1 MSNLERLIA
10 QNTFSGEE
18 QKSIIGLIFVG
29 NWITSRHQRFFK
41 QYEITL
47 QQFNI
52 LRILRGQHP
61 KAANIGLLRER
72 MLDRMSDVSRLV
84 ERLRIAELVERTPN
98 DNDRRS
104 VDVKITKKGLGLLK
118 EIDENMNE
126 MYQLSSGLSEKE
138 LKLLNELLD
147 KLLVNYQ

>member
-10 QNTFSGEE
+10 QSTFTGEE

-84 ERLRIAELVERTPN
+84 ERLRIADLAERTPN

-104 VDVKITKKGLGLLK
+104 VDVKITKKGLSLLR

-126 MYQLSSGLSEKE
+126 MYELTSGLSEKE
-138 LKLLNELLD
+138 LKSLNELLD
-147 KLLVNYQ
+147 KMLINYQ